1 MKTNCAA
8 VLCLNFWQLIII
20 CSMLLILLVCVVDGD
35 TCFGSATRTCEPR
48 APFCELLIET
58 SNSKNFDEERTLLQ
72 KERLRQRCDNKNV
85 SLSPAKVVGSY
96 VSEFIV
102 AEPSL
107 VRCSEQLQILADVYC
122 QLMNFNL
129 VLNIMAE
136 LCFVVSLLVVRVP
149 VGRRTDELNSSHME
163 CDDKTIHDLDSGVW
177 NVRKCTYFN
186 TVHNCVYFA
195 TSVLNQ
201 QRKILECFDKITL
214 KMLADNRY
222 ISAFMPDLYDFIS
235 GLVTAD
241 VSKTRTCAS
250 SVAAI
255 QGNVSFQSDTDNR
268 QNFPT
273 DQAFNIFRKQRDGF
287 YDILRTWEAD
297 HMLPNWSF
305 AVALGPRIRALLS
318 LHSEPANF
326 VHFARLFRSQLLGTC
341 NGHSSSSVSVKCVL
355 SKN

>member
-1 MKTNCAA
+1 
-8 VLCLNFWQLIII
+8 
-20 CSMLLILLVCVVDGD
+20 MLSLLLVCVVDGG
-35 TCFGSATRTCEPR
+35 TCFGSASRSCEPS

-58 SNSKNFDEERTLLQ
+58 SGSKNFDEERTLLQ
-72 KERLRQRCDNKNV
+72 KERLRQRCDDKNV
-85 SLSPAKVVGSY
+85 SLSSAKVVGPY
-96 VSEFIV
+96 VSQFVV

-107 VRCSEQLQILADVYC
+107 VSCSEQLQILADIYC
-122 QLMNFNL
+122 QLMNCNL
-129 VLNIMAE
+129 VLNVMAE

-149 VGRRTDELNSSHME
+149 VGSRTDELRSSHIE
-163 CDDKTIHDLDSGVW
+163 CNDKTIHTVDNGVW
-177 NVRKCTYFN
+177 NVKKCTYFN

-201 QRKILECFDKITL
+201 QRQVLECFDKITL

-222 ISAFMPDLYDFIS
+222 ISSFVPDLYDFIC

-241 VSKTRTCAS
+241 MSKTRTCTS

-297 HMLPNWSF
+297 HMLPSWSF
-305 AVALGPRIRALLS
+305 AVALGPRIRALLD
-318 LHSEPANF
+318 LYSEPANF

-341 NGHSSSSVSVKCVL
+341 NGYATYSVSV
-355 SKN
+355 

>member
-1 MKTNCAA
+1 
-8 VLCLNFWQLIII
+8 L
-20 CSMLLILLVCVVDGD
+20 
-35 TCFGSATRTCEPR
+35 
-48 APFCELLIET
+48 ET
-58 SNSKNFDEERTLLQ
+58 
-72 KERLRQRCDNKNV
+72 
-85 SLSPAKVVGSY
+85 
-96 VSEFIV
+96 
-102 AEPSL
+102 
-107 VRCSEQLQILADVYC
+107 
-122 QLMNFNL
+122 
-129 VLNIMAE
+129 
-136 LCFVVSLLVVRVP
+136 
-149 VGRRTDELNSSHME
+149 
-163 CDDKTIHDLDSGVW
+163 GVW
-177 NVRKCTYFN
+177 NVKKCAYFN

-222 ISAFMPDLYDFIS
+222 ISAFIPDLYDFIS
-235 GLVTAD
+235 GLIAAD
-241 VSKTRTCAS
+241 TSKTRTYAS

-305 AVALGPRIRALLS
+305 AAALGPRIRALLS

-341 NGHSSSSVSVKCVL
+341 NGHSSYSVSVKVCYPKIQINIYIYFFNVSVPSHPAPRFL
-355 SKN
+355 SCSHTTWIACGTGLSHPMFSSFRSPYASHSITRFIHQMS

>member
-1 MKTNCAA
+1 
-8 VLCLNFWQLIII
+8 V
-20 CSMLLILLVCVVDGD
+20 
-35 TCFGSATRTCEPR
+35 
-48 APFCELLIET
+48 
-58 SNSKNFDEERTLLQ
+58 
-72 KERLRQRCDNKNV
+72 
-85 SLSPAKVVGSY
+85 SPAKVIGSY

-107 VRCSEQLQILADVYC
+107 VTCSEELQILADVYC
-122 QLMNFNL
+122 QLMNCNL
-129 VLNIMAE
+129 VLNVMAE

-149 VGRRTDELNSSHME
+149 VGCGTDELHFSRTE
-163 CDDKTIHDLDSGVW
+163 CDKKSIHNSDNEVW
-177 NVRKCTYFN
+177 NVKKFAYFN

-222 ISAFMPDLYDFIS
+222 ISAFLPDLYDFIS

-241 VSKTRTCAS
+241 MSKTRTYAS

-255 QGNVSFQSDTDNR
+255 QHNVSFQSDTDNR

-318 LHSEPANF
+318 LHNEPANF

-341 NGHSSSSVSVKCVL
+341 NGYSSYSVSVKRVL
-355 SKN
+355 SKNSS